1 MPENCAIE
9 LCGVVKQ
16 YAVGEGVFTALN
28 AVHIQVRPGEFIGV
42 VGKSGSGKSTLI
54 NMITGIDNPT
64 AGDIRILG
72 TNIQA
77 LSEAK
82 MATWRGRHIG
92 LIFQF
97 FQLLPTLTV
106 LENVMMPMA
115 FCQVY
120 RRQERSQR
128 ALALLERLGVADQ
141 AGKRPLMLSG
151 GQQQRVAI
159 ARALANDPPLLVADE
174 PTGNLD
180 EKTGDSV
187 FAFFHELVTAGKTI
201 LMVTHD
207 KELAANIPR
216 VIELVDGKIVR
227 DTRQK
232 NRTWQAEAIH
242 V

>member
-1 MPENCAIE
+1 MLENYAIE
-9 LCGVVKQ
+9 LRGVVKQ

-28 AVHIQVRPGEFIGV
+28 AVHMQVQPGEFIGV

-64 AGDIRILG
+64 AGDIHILS

-77 LSEAK
+77 LSGAK

-106 LENVMMPMA
+106 LENVIMPMA
-115 FCQVY
+115 FCKMY

-159 ARALANDPPLLVADE
+159 ARALANDPL
-174 PTGNLD
+174 
-180 EKTGDSV
+180 
-187 FAFFHELVTAGKTI
+187 F
-201 LMVTHD
+201 
-207 KELAANIPR
+207 
-216 VIELVDGKIVR
+216 
-227 DTRQK
+227 
-232 NRTWQAEAIH
+232 
-242 V
+242 